1 MTCVVQPNLSTWEL
15 SSFTSH
21 WCSCTETL
29 NIFQTSHTLFVSVLL
44 SECRSHPQSS
54 SLQVPPLF
62 FLPLVSKWLPCRFSD
77 SPKLVN
83 WLHTPLVSI
92 ILFAHNCNTVLRVV
106 AAVSTLLSHFEGN
119 RHFLFI
125 SVASEEARK
134 HTYIFFSSGKEVL
147 KQNLVKMI
155 KGNLNNIFIFSRGN
169 SKIQFNSGSITC
181 VGTW

>member
-1 MTCVVQPNLSTWEL
+1 M
-15 SSFTSH
+15 
-21 WCSCTETL
+21 
-29 NIFQTSHTLFVSVLL
+29 
-44 SECRSHPQSS
+44 
-54 SLQVPPLF
+54 
-62 FLPLVSKWLPCRFSD
+62 
-77 SPKLVN
+77 N

-181 VGTW
+181 VGT